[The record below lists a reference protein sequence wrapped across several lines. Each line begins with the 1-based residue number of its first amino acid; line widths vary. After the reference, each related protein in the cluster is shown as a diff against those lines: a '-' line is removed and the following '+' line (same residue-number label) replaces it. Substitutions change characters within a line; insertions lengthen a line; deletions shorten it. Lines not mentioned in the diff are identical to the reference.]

1 MSGVVRKL
9 YDLLAIEGEKNSWVI
24 DYLSWKGDETF

>member
-9 YDLLAIEGEKNSWVI
+9 YDLLPIEGEKNSRVL
-24 DYLSWKGDETF
+24 DYVSWKGDETF